1 MNKGFSIVIA
11 TLLIASSFIGGI
23 LGYQI
28 YRKVSQQQLGATIPK
43 VVAVFETTLA
53 SKISSSATSMTL
65 TSGTDKAGNSISG
78 YMCFVLDEGT
88 ASEEFVCGTASST
101 SVTGM
106 IRGID
111 PVDGDLEVSSL
122 KKEHR
127 RGASVKVTNYPQLAI
142 ISRVL
147 NGDETLP
154 NPLEYDSS
162 VTTSTL
168 AGNNQ
173 YVASVDYVNNVAL
186 FGAPDADLDTKG
198 IVEIPTRSEVAS
210 GATHGSGDTS
220 AYMCLPTDY
229 AATSSSATTTIPITL
244 SNGKLDQSFI
254 DTSQDFNFTGRVTI
268 ATSTTQDEFNLLP
281 AGVIVPYASSTPPDG
296 WLLAD
301 GSEYATS
308 SYPRLF
314 AVIGYTYGG
323 SGATFR
329 VPDLRGRNIIGYGSA
344 TTTYDEMGETGG
356 EDQHTLTIDELP
368 PHTHSISTGQDGSDA
383 TGPYLQG
390 KSGSSITG
398 NVNTGSV
405 GGGQPFN
412 VMDPFIVLNYIIK
425 Y

>member
-186 FGAPDADLDTKG
+186 SGAPDADLDTKG
-198 IVEIPTRSEVAS
+198 IVEIPTREEVAS

-244 SNGKLDQSFI
+244 SNGKLDQSFW
-254 DTSQDFNFTGRVTI
+254 DLTQNFSWSGQHT
-268 ATSTTQDEFNLLP
+268 F
-281 AGVIVPYASSTPPDG
+281 
-296 WLLAD
+296 
-301 GSEYATS
+301 
-308 SYPRLF
+308 
-314 AVIGYTYGG
+314 
-323 SGATFR
+323 GATTTFNGA
-329 VPDLRGRNIIGYGSA
+329 VNMNNLDVSGSA
-344 TTTYDEMGETGG
+344 TMATTTFSAIPTLPASNPTSDNQAARKAYVDTKLSGFGSWGTFSKGTVYQASTDLIIVGWCKDDTGSVSLQVYTDSSNPPTTERVDAYQGTGG
-356 EDQHTLTIDELP
+356 EPVHFSVP
-368 PHTHSISTGQDGSDA
+368 V
-383 TGPYLQG
+383 
-390 KSGSSITG
+390 KSGDYYEVDCDESG
-398 NVNTGSV
+398 GSYSFYKIPL
-405 GGGQPFN
+405 Q
-412 VMDPFIVLNYIIK
+412 
-425 Y
+425 